1 MNKILSLKLT
11 LSYKTDA
18 VGVTRWNYAIV

>member
-18 VGVTRWNYAIV
+18 VGVTWWNYAIV